1 MLPRDAAAISLRT
14 TRKSSLPP
22 LHCSPHLE
30 KASVQQQRHITIT
43 NKEIKKKKKAAFFL
57 RGDQMTLDGET
68 YLSKINPEMFV
79 KGMKSFGE
87 KKKMLGSLK
96 TGDHEGKLMK

>member
-1 MLPRDAAAISLRT
+1 
-14 TRKSSLPP
+14 
-22 LHCSPHLE
+22 
-30 KASVQQQRHITIT
+30 
-43 NKEIKKKKKAAFFL
+43 
-57 RGDQMTLDGET
+57 MTLDGGET

-87 KKKMLGSLK
+87 KKKMLSSLK